1 MIDFAHLEQYRENN
15 RIEAKKARGGLPHSI
30 WETYSA
36 FANTLGGVILLG
48 VVEDDNK
55 QLEAVGVPDP
65 DQLVKEFWN
74 IVNNINKVSVN
85 ILSTS
90 DVSVESVDGKSIVV
104 INVPRAQRADRP
116 VYLLDNP
123 LRESYRRNG
132 EGDYR
137 CTQEEVRAM
146 LRDAAMRTQDM
157 IVLENMDIE
166 ALNRESLHSY
176 RTRMQ
181 ACRPGHV
188 WEGNSDQEFL
198 YKIGAVGRDRQG
210 TLHPTGADLLMF
222 GNEYE
227 IVKEFPNYFL
237 DYREKMDPQVRWT
250 DRFVSSSGDWSGNL
264 YDFYFRVY
272 NRLAL
277 DIRTPFQMK
286 NGSRVDDT
294 PIHEALREAL
304 ANCLINADYYG
315 RQGIVIEKRPESF
328 SFSNPGGFRVD
339 VEAAISGGISDPRN
353 AVLIKMFNLI
363 NIGERAGS
371 GIPNIFRIW
380 NKEGWP
386 APVIRES
393 FDPERITVS
402 LFIGIDSEKSENP
415 LDNTEDN
422 PDKFGENP
430 DKQAKVTINKI
441 PGKSAVQKAA
451 IVEYL
456 TENPKGKSAQIAKL
470 LGVSADRA
478 RQLLLQMV
486 EDGLVET
493 EGANRNRTY
502 KLKD

>member
-1 MIDFAHLEQYRENN
+1 MIDLTHLEKYRENN
-15 RIEAKKARGGLPHSI
+15 RIEAKKARGGLPRSI

-36 FANTLGGVILLG
+36 FANTLGGIILLG
-48 VVEDDNK
+48 VIEDEHK

-65 DQLVKEFWN
+65 DLLVKEFWN
-74 IVNNINKVSVN
+74 IVNNVNKVSVN
-85 ILSTS
+85 ILSAS
-90 DVSVESVDGKSIVV
+90 DVSVESVDEKSIVV

-157 IVLENMDIE
+157 IVLDNLDLD

-198 YKIGAVGRDRQG
+198 YKIGAVGRDKQG
-210 TLHPTGADLLMF
+210 VFHPTGAGLLMF

-237 DYREKMDPQVRWT
+237 DYREKMDLQVRWT

-294 PIHEALREAL
+294 PIHEALREVL

-315 RQGIVIEKRPESF
+315 RQGIVIEKTPESF

-402 LFIGIDSEKSENP
+402 LFIGIDSEKSKNP
-415 LDNTEDN
+415 LDNAEDN
-422 PDKFGENP
+422 PDKTGESPN
-430 DKQAKVTINKI
+430 KQAKVTINKI

>member
-1 MIDFAHLEQYRENN
+1 
-15 RIEAKKARGGLPHSI
+15 
-30 WETYSA
+30 
-36 FANTLGGVILLG
+36 
-48 VVEDDNK
+48 
-55 QLEAVGVPDP
+55 
-65 DQLVKEFWN
+65 
-74 IVNNINKVSVN
+74 
-85 ILSTS
+85 
-90 DVSVESVDGKSIVV
+90 
-104 INVPRAQRADRP
+104 
-116 VYLLDNP
+116 
-123 LRESYRRNG
+123 
-132 EGDYR
+132 
-137 CTQEEVRAM
+137 M

-157 IVLENMDIE
+157 IVLENMDID
-166 ALNRESLHSY
+166 ALNRESLRSY
-176 RTRMQ
+176 RARMQ

-210 TLHPTGADLLMF
+210 ILHPTGAGLLMF

-294 PIHEALREAL
+294 PIHEALREVL

-315 RQGIVIEKRPESF
+315 RQGIVIEKTPESF

-386 APVIRES
+386 VPVIRES

-402 LFIGIDSEKSENP
+402 LFIGIDSEKSKNP

-441 PGKSAVQKAA
+441 PGKSVVQKAA

>member
-15 RIEAKKARGGLPHSI
+15 RIEAKKAQGGLPHSI

-210 TLHPTGADLLMF
+210 TLHPTGAGLLMF

-486 EDGLVET
+486 EDGIVET

-502 KLKD
+502 QLKD

>member
-1 MIDFAHLEQYRENN
+1 MIDLTHLEKYRENN
-15 RIEAKKARGGLPHSI
+15 RIEAKKARGGLPRSI

-36 FANTLGGVILLG
+36 FANTLGGIILLG
-48 VVEDDNK
+48 VIEDEHK

-65 DQLVKEFWN
+65 DLLVKEFWN
-74 IVNNINKVSVN
+74 IVNNVNKVSVN
-85 ILSTS
+85 ILSGS
-90 DVSVESVDGKSIVV
+90 DVSVESVDEKSIVV

-157 IVLENMDIE
+157 IVLENLDLD

-210 TLHPTGADLLMF
+210 TLHPTGAGLLMF

-237 DYREKMDPQVRWT
+237 DYREKMDSQVRWT

-315 RQGIVIEKRPESF
+315 RQGIVIEKTPESF

-371 GIPNIFRIW
+371 GIPNIFSVW
-380 NKEGWP
+380 SKQGWP

-402 LFIGIDSEKSENP
+402 LIIGHETQVIDTNTDNSQMET
-415 LDNTEDN
+415 DNTPN
-422 PDKFGENP
+422 ASGKHRENRYP
-430 DKQAKVTINKI
+430 
-441 PGKSAVQKAA
+441 
-451 IVEYL
+451 
-456 TENPKGKSAQIAKL
+456 
-470 LGVSADRA
+470 R
-478 RQLLLQMV
+478 R
-486 EDGLVET
+486 
-493 EGANRNRTY
+493 
-502 KLKD
+502 LKPPCRRLRLWNF

>member
-15 RIEAKKARGGLPHSI
+15 RIEAKKAQGGLPHSI

-210 TLHPTGADLLMF
+210 TLHPTGAGLLMF

>member
-85 ILSTS
+85 ILSGS
-90 DVSVESVDGKSIVV
+90 DVSVESVDEKNIVV

-188 WEGNSDQEFL
+188 WEGNADQEFL

-210 TLHPTGADLLMF
+210 TLHPTGAGLLMF

-315 RQGIVIEKRPESF
+315 RQGIVIEKTPESI

>member
-1 MIDFAHLEQYRENN
+1 MIDLTHLEKYRENN
-15 RIEAKKARGGLPHSI
+15 RIEAKKARGGLPRSI

-36 FANTLGGVILLG
+36 FANTLGGIILLG
-48 VVEDDNK
+48 VIEDEHK

-65 DQLVKEFWN
+65 DLLVKEFWN
-74 IVNNINKVSVN
+74 IVNNVNKVSVN
-85 ILSTS
+85 ILSGS
-90 DVSVESVDGKSIVV
+90 DVSVESVDEKSIVV

-157 IVLENMDIE
+157 IVLENLDLD

-210 TLHPTGADLLMF
+210 TLHPTGAGLLMF

-237 DYREKMDPQVRWT
+237 DYREKMDSQVRWT

-315 RQGIVIEKRPESF
+315 RQGIVIEKTPESF

-371 GIPNIFRIW
+371 GIPNIFSVW
-380 NKEGWP
+380 SKQGWP
-386 APVIRES
+386 APR
-393 FDPERITVS
+393 DP
-402 LFIGIDSEKSENP
+402 
-415 LDNTEDN
+415 
-422 PDKFGENP
+422 GEF
-430 DKQAKVTINKI
+430 
-441 PGKSAVQKAA
+441 
-451 IVEYL
+451 
-456 TENPKGKSAQIAKL
+456 
-470 LGVSADRA
+470 
-478 RQLLLQMV
+478 
-486 EDGLVET
+486 
-493 EGANRNRTY
+493 
-502 KLKD
+502 

>member
-1 MIDFAHLEQYRENN
+1 
-15 RIEAKKARGGLPHSI
+15 
-30 WETYSA
+30 
-36 FANTLGGVILLG
+36 
-48 VVEDDNK
+48 
-55 QLEAVGVPDP
+55 
-65 DQLVKEFWN
+65 
-74 IVNNINKVSVN
+74 
-85 ILSTS
+85 
-90 DVSVESVDGKSIVV
+90 
-104 INVPRAQRADRP
+104 
-116 VYLLDNP
+116 
-123 LRESYRRNG
+123 
-132 EGDYR
+132 
-137 CTQEEVRAM
+137 
-146 LRDAAMRTQDM
+146 
-157 IVLENMDIE
+157 
-166 ALNRESLHSY
+166 
-176 RTRMQ
+176 
-181 ACRPGHV
+181 
-188 WEGNSDQEFL
+188 
-198 YKIGAVGRDRQG
+198 
-210 TLHPTGADLLMF
+210 MF

-237 DYREKMDPQVRWT
+237 DYREKMDLQVRWT

-294 PIHEALREAL
+294 PIHEALREVL

-315 RQGIVIEKRPESF
+315 RQGIVIEKTPESF

-402 LFIGIDSEKSENP
+402 LFIGIDSEKSKNP
-415 LDNTEDN
+415 LDNAEDN
-422 PDKFGENP
+422 PDKTGESPN
-430 DKQAKVTINKI
+430 KQAKVTINKI

-456 TENPKGKSAQIAKL
+456 TENPKGKSTQIAKL

>member
-1 MIDFAHLEQYRENN
+1 MIDLTHLEKYRENN
-15 RIEAKKARGGLPHSI
+15 RIEAKKARGGLPRSI

-36 FANTLGGVILLG
+36 FANTLGGIILLG
-48 VVEDDNK
+48 VIEDEHK

-65 DQLVKEFWN
+65 DLLVKEFWN
-74 IVNNINKVSVN
+74 IVNNVNKVSVN
-85 ILSTS
+85 ILSAS
-90 DVSVESVDGKSIVV
+90 DVSVESVDEKSIVV

-157 IVLENMDIE
+157 IVLDNLDLD

-210 TLHPTGADLLMF
+210 TLHPTGASLLMF

-237 DYREKMDPQVRWT
+237 DYREKMDSQVRWT

-315 RQGIVIEKRPESF
+315 RQESSLRKHQRASLF
-328 SFSNPGGFRVD
+328 P
-339 VEAAISGGISDPRN
+339 IP
-353 AVLIKMFNLI
+353 
-363 NIGERAGS
+363 AGS
-371 GIPNIFRIW
+371 AWMLRPPSAA
-380 NKEGWP
+380 ESP
-386 APVIRES
+386 IRGTLCLS
-393 FDPERITVS
+393 RCSTSSTLVS
-402 LFIGIDSEKSENP
+402 GL
-415 LDNTEDN
+415 
-422 PDKFGENP
+422 
-430 DKQAKVTINKI
+430 A
-441 PGKSAVQKAA
+441 AVFP
-451 IVEYL
+451 ISSVF
-456 TENPKGKSAQIAKL
+456 
-470 LGVSADRA
+470 
-478 RQLLLQMV
+478 
-486 EDGLVET
+486 
-493 EGANRNRTY
+493 GANRAG
-502 KLKD
+502 LPP

>member
-188 WEGNSDQEFL
+188 WEGNADQEFL

-210 TLHPTGADLLMF
+210 TLHPTGAGLLMF

-237 DYREKMDPQVRWT
+237 DYREKMDLQVRWT

-294 PIHEALREAL
+294 PIHEALREVL

-315 RQGIVIEKRPESF
+315 RQGIVIEKTPESF

-386 APVIRES
+386 VPVIRES

-402 LFIGIDSEKSENP
+402 LFIGIDSEKSKNP

-441 PGKSAVQKAA
+441 PGKSVVQKAA

>member
-65 DQLVKEFWN
+65 DQLVKDFWK
-74 IVNNINKVSVN
+74 IVNNVSKVSVN

-188 WEGNSDQEFL
+188 WEGNADQEFL

-210 TLHPTGADLLMF
+210 TLHPTGAGLLMF

-237 DYREKMDPQVRWT
+237 DYREKMDLQVRWT

-294 PIHEALREAL
+294 PIHEALREVL

-315 RQGIVIEKRPESF
+315 RQGIVIEKTPESF

-402 LFIGIDSEKSENP
+402 LFIGIDSEKSKNP

>member
-85 ILSTS
+85 ILSSS

-188 WEGNSDQEFL
+188 WEGNADQEFL

-210 TLHPTGADLLMF
+210 TLHPTGAGLLMF

-237 DYREKMDPQVRWT
+237 DYREKMDLQVRWT

-294 PIHEALREAL
+294 PIHEALREVL

-315 RQGIVIEKRPESF
+315 RQGIVIEKTPESF

-402 LFIGIDSEKSENP
+402 LFIGIDSEKSKNP

>member
-36 FANTLGGVILLG
+36 FANTLGGVILFG

-210 TLHPTGADLLMF
+210 TLHPTGAGLLMF

-315 RQGIVIEKRPESF
+315 RQGIVIEKTPESF

-371 GIPNIFRIW
+371 GIPNIFSIW
-380 NKEGWP
+380 SKQGWP

-402 LFIGIDSEKSENP
+402 LFIGIESEKNK
-415 LDNTEDN
+415 NYAYNAEDN

-441 PGKSAVQKAA
+441 PGKSVVQKAA